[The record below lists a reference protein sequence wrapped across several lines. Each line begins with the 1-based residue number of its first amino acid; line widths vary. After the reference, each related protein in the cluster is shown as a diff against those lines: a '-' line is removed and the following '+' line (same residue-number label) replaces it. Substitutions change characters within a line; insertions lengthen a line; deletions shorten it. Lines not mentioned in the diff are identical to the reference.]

1 MRGHSVNLST
11 GVDILEISR
20 MTVAAERHGGRL
32 LTRVFTP
39 AELEACQGRPE
50 SLAVRFAAKEAAAK
64 ALGHGFGEIG
74 WQDIEI
80 LNDDRKAPFLVLRG
94 KALRIAQEKGFTT
107 WSVSLSHERQY
118 AVAFVVAMG

>member
-1 MRGHSVNLST
+1 VKLST
-11 GVDILEISR
+11 GVDILEVSR
-20 MTVAAERHGGRL
+20 MTAAAERHGGRL
-32 LTRVFTP
+32 LKRVFTS

-64 ALGHGFGEIG
+64 ALGHGFGEIS

-80 LNDDRKAPFLVLRG
+80 LNDDRKAPFLVLHG
-94 KALRIAQEKGFTT
+94 EALRIAQEKRLTT